1 VHRTCGSMNCT
12 FAGRLNFDDKLLQP
26 CRFIMRITWKK
37 AEIGSTFVPTTI
49 ATKRLVSTHAIAEY
63 HNESAIAQMSHSLT
77 RPTLGGLECRVKHRS
92 YLELNKFSQVT
103 PATRTGHNLCSEVG
117 GAQILWSLVLQN
129 LPNNFY
135 PELYILEL
143 RICQLHNRLSTSHS
157 T

>member
-1 VHRTCGSMNCT
+1 MHRTCGSMNCT

-77 RPTLGGLECRVKHRS
+77 HSLTRPTLGGLECRVKHRS
-92 YLELNKFSQVT
+92 YLELNKFS
-103 PATRTGHNLCSEVG
+103 SD
-117 GAQILWSLVLQN
+117 S
-129 LPNNFY
+129 
-135 PELYILEL
+135 
-143 RICQLHNRLSTSHS
+143 SHS
-157 T
+157 DRTQFVLRSWRSSNSLKFGAAKSAK